1 MWNFSLSFQLCTTLL
16 VTFDNVYQKIVEN
29 FPPPPSTTPRGP
41 NLSAAGF
48 FSMFRS
54 TFQHINSF
62 NPNCPSLAART
73 QPTSSHEAWQHWY
86 QCTCEIKM
94 DHEWRKLWIIY
105 LYLKTSASWSL
116 TASWVQLV
124 PSPTF
129 VDPGSFF
136 FCNPLLHQQVL
147 LHL

>member
-29 FPPPPSTTPRGP
+29 FPPPSTTPRGP